1 MDDDRLYVENILSTL
16 DAEEQVYKLIKDGIN
31 NGHFQQGQKLLSE
44 RALSKELSLPRVAIR
59 RAFARLHTEH
69 LIERGIGR
77 AGSRVSIKIDKQKD
91 HRAAS
96 PQDILEARWAFEP
109 GLVPLIV
116 ARATEDDFQSMS
128 EKLVLMEIAS
138 TQQEFRESGYAFHL
152 ELAKATRNPLLIDIF
167 ELIIE
172 SRVRA
177 GWGKLSLLN
186 STVELRNSQIERN
199 KNILEALKN
208 RDSELASN
216 LIRSHLEMI
225 LSDVIIL

>member
-1 MDDDRLYVENILSTL
+1 MDHAKSGLENVLSTL
-16 DAEEQVYKLIKDGIN
+16 DAEERVYRLIKDGIRD
-31 NGHFQQGQKLLSE
+31 GHFQQGQKLASE
-44 RALSKELSLPRVAIR
+44 RALSKDLSVPRVAIR
-59 RAFARLHTEH
+59 RAFARLTAEQC
-69 LIERGIGR
+69 IKRSIGR
-77 AGSRVSIKIDKQKD
+77 AGSRVCISLDKPRD
-91 HRAAS
+91 HRSAS

-116 ARATEDDFQSMS
+116 ARATENDFQAMS

-167 ELIIE
+167 ELIID

-177 GWGKLSLLN
+177 GWGKLTLLN
-186 STVELRNSQIERN
+186 ATVESRTAQIERN
-199 KNILEALKN
+199 KQALEALKN

-216 LIRSHLEMI
+216 LIRSHLEMM
-225 LSDVIIL
+225 LSDVMSL